1 MKPSS
6 TTIFYLIIFSAT
18 IIFNSCSSDSS
29 RETSISWDRY
39 GVPHIKAKSTDDLFF
54 AQGWALMQNHAN
66 KVLELYGK
74 SRGRASEYWGE
85 QYLQNDILIHTLGFE
100 ELSKEWDLNQLPELK
115 SMYNNFVKGI
125 NAFTEFYP
133 ERINEK
139 NKVVLPVTQQD
150 VNMHGMFVVFTRF
163 IGGSD
168 LGLAQRWTGKGSN
181 TYAIGPS
188 RSASGNALLVQN
200 PHLPWSNE
208 FLFTEYHFNLN
219 GRNLYGANIIG
230 MPGIAIGFNE
240 SLGWSHTDNTI
251 DNSDTYELD
260 LVDGNYL
267 LDGKQKKFQTRTK
280 TIQVKQLDGTTIK
293 RDLTILKSEHG
304 PIIKKSN
311 EKAIAIRLAGTDRS
325 NMFLQWWK
333 MLNSN
338 NFSDFE
344 SALKMAQ
351 IPFWNVMYADREG
364 NIFYLFNGLVPK
376 RKQQDWEYWN
386 RIIPGGKSE
395 DIWSEYHSYDE
406 LPKLKNPQTGW
417 LQNANDPPWTSTIP
431 IALNHNDYP
440 GYMAPVLMYLRPQ
453 ISAKMIIRDSSI
465 TFDELVQYKHS
476 THIELADR
484 ILDDLMLA
492 IDRSGS
498 TKAKKAK
505 KFS

>member
-6 TTIFYLIIFSAT
+6 TTIFYLIILSAT
-18 IIFNSCSSDSS
+18 IIFNSCSLDSS

-39 GVPHIKAKSTDDLFF
+39 GVPHIKAKYTDELFF

-100 ELSKEWDLNQLPELK
+100 ELSQEWDLNQLPELK

-168 LGLAQRWTGKGSN
+168 LGLAQQWTGKGSN

-208 FLFTEYHFNLN
+208 FLFTEYHFNLD

-230 MPGIAIGFNE
+230 MPGIAIG
-240 SLGWSHTDNTI
+240 SVSYTHLTLPTI
-251 DNSDTYELD
+251 CS
-260 LVDGNYL
+260 V
-267 LDGKQKKFQTRTK
+267 
-280 TIQVKQLDGTTIK
+280 
-293 RDLTILKSEHG
+293 
-304 PIIKKSN
+304 
-311 EKAIAIRLAGTDRS
+311 
-325 NMFLQWWK
+325 
-333 MLNSN
+333 
-338 NFSDFE
+338 
-344 SALKMAQ
+344 
-351 IPFWNVMYADREG
+351 
-364 NIFYLFNGLVPK
+364 
-376 RKQQDWEYWN
+376 
-386 RIIPGGKSE
+386 
-395 DIWSEYHSYDE
+395 
-406 LPKLKNPQTGW
+406 
-417 LQNANDPPWTSTIP
+417 
-431 IALNHNDYP
+431 
-440 GYMAPVLMYLRPQ
+440 
-453 ISAKMIIRDSSI
+453 
-465 TFDELVQYKHS
+465 
-476 THIELADR
+476 
-484 ILDDLMLA
+484 
-492 IDRSGS
+492 
-498 TKAKKAK
+498 
-505 KFS
+505 